1 MTRITIDSISSNSH
15 PSHRIRQKKTQKYQT
30 APIVKSEP
38 REEQVDAIIHLHSP
52 SPAKDLGW
60 DHPDELEYRDAS
72 AWSKDDI
79 IKHLVT
85 QSFSVPGRTHRSKW
99 ATITSADGSTT
110 VVPNVYRIPLMF
122 VGEFMWSSLRL
133 VLGDDKEWNEFKTGI
148 LHVSRLCK
156 AFLDEVRRAMSEEG
170 VGRSWRCATF
180 DRALAR
186 YRMGWLLSHPRYLKE
201 FWEMYGDEEY
211 RKDAVKFDWKRL
223 VMKGLKGFKLDEEQI
238 EGGVQANRWMSGLK
252 EIQGD
257 WIWDMNENAARSA
270 RFAQDYLESWQRTKL
285 WGDRPAAP
293 PTPTISVDETL
304 LTKTHALEICDPV
317 NPPVPPGLCC
327 EPVTFTI
334 PSPSP
339 ELFELLRRKFQ
350 SQERRIASLESEVS
364 SLRKSESIRTPISVP
379 EHADTFV
386 PTPNF
391 PEISDPDCSM
401 SFWKNPLEQL
411 LDMDSDTDIRRDVT
425 VPLVKCEPEPEPAQM
440 KAMSQ
445 LKDDADDIASAPIK
459 SLRKL
464 QRMES

>member
-1 MTRITIDSISSNSH
+1 MTRITKDSISSNSH

-38 REEQVDAIIHLHSP
+38 KEEQVDAIIHLHSP
-52 SPAKDLGW
+52 SPAEDLGW
-60 DHPDELEYRDAS
+60 DHPDELDYRDAS

-85 QSFSVPGRTHRSKW
+85 HSFSVPGRTHRSKW

-133 VLGDDKEWNEFKTGI
+133 VLGDDKEWSEFKTGI

-170 VGRSWRCATF
+170 
-180 DRALAR
+180 AR

-211 RKDAVKFDWKRL
+211 RKDAVKSDWKRL
-223 VMKGLKGFKLDEEQI
+223 VLKGLKGFKLDEEQI
-238 EGGVQANRWMSGLK
+238 EGGVKANRWMSGLK
-252 EIQGD
+252 EFRGD
-257 WIWDMNENAARSA
+257 WIWDTNENAALPA
-270 RFAQDYLESWQRTKL
+270 RNAQDYLESWQRTKV
-285 WGDRPAAP
+285 WRDRPAAP
-293 PTPTISVDETL
+293 PISADETL
-304 LTKTHALEICDPV
+304 PTKTHALEPCDPA
-317 NPPVPPGLCC
+317 NLPIPPDLSC
-327 EPVTFTI
+327 EPVAFAI

-339 ELFELLRRKFQ
+339 ELFKLLRLKFQ
-350 SQERRIASLESEVS
+350 SQERRIASLEHEVS
-364 SLRKSESIRTPISVP
+364 SLRKSERIRATISAP
-379 EHADTFV
+379 EHTVTFV

-391 PEISDPDCSM
+391 PEISDLDCST
-401 SFWKNPLEQL
+401 SFWRNPLEQL
-411 LDMDSDTDIRRDVT
+411 LHMEMDMDIDEDVS
-425 VPLVKCEPEPEPAQM
+425 VPLVKYEPEPEQAQM
-440 KAMSQ
+440 KAMSR
-445 LKDDADDIASAPIK
+445 LKDDTDDVASAPIK

>member
-1 MTRITIDSISSNSH
+1 MTRITRDSVSSNSH
-15 PSHRIRQKKTQKYQT
+15 PSHRVRQKKTLKYQT

-52 SPAKDLGW
+52 LPAKDLGW
-60 DHPDELEYRDAS
+60 DHPDELDYRDAS
-72 AWSKDDI
+72 TWSKDDI

-85 QSFSVPGRTHRSKW
+85 HSFSVPGRTHRSKW

-170 VGRSWRCATF
+170 IGRSWRYATF

-238 EGGVQANRWMSGLK
+238 EGGVKANRWMSGLK
-252 EIQGD
+252 EIGGD
-257 WIWDMNENAARSA
+257 WIWDMNENETRSA
-270 RFAQDYLESWQRTKL
+270 RNAQDYLGSWQRTKL
-285 WGDRPAAP
+285 WRDRPAAP
-293 PTPTISVDETL
+293 PISFDETL
-304 LTKTHALEICDPV
+304 LTQTHALELCDPV
-317 NPPVPPGLCC
+317 DPPVLPSLGC
-327 EPVTFTI
+327 EPVTFAI
-334 PSPSP
+334 PSPST
-339 ELFELLRRKFQ
+339 ELFELLRLKFQ
-350 SQERRIASLESEVS
+350 SQERRIASLENEVS
-364 SLRKSESIRTPISVP
+364 SLRRSESARTILSVP
-379 EHADTFV
+379 EHVVPFL

-391 PEISDPDCSM
+391 PEISDPDCST
-401 SFWKNPLEQL
+401 SFWQNPLEQL
-411 LDMDSDTDIRRDVT
+411 LDMDTGIDIHEDVT
-425 VPLVKCEPEPEPAQM
+425 VRLVKREPEPEPARM
-440 KAMSQ
+440 KAMSL
-445 LKDDADDIASAPIK
+445 LKDDTDDIASAPIK

>member
-1 MTRITIDSISSNSH
+1 MTRITKDSISSNSH

-38 REEQVDAIIHLHSP
+38 KEEQVDAIIHLHSP

-60 DHPDELEYRDAS
+60 DHPDELDYRDAS

-79 IKHLVT
+79 VKHLVT
-85 QSFSVPGRTHRSKW
+85 HSFSVPGRTHRSKW

-133 VLGDDKEWNEFKTGI
+133 VLADDKEWSEFKTGI

-156 AFLDEVRRAMSEEG
+156 AFLEEVRRAMSEEG
-170 VGRSWRCATF
+170 VGRSWRCAVF

-211 RKDAVKFDWKRL
+211 QKDAVKSDWKRL
-223 VMKGLKGFKLDEEQI
+223 VLKGLKGFKLDEEQI
-238 EGGVQANRWMSGLK
+238 EGGVMANRWMSGLK
-252 EIQGD
+252 EVRGD
-257 WIWDMNENAARSA
+257 WIWDTNENAALPA
-270 RFAQDYLESWQRTKL
+270 RNAQDYLESWRRTKV
-285 WGDRPAAP
+285 WKDRPAAP
-293 PTPTISVDETL
+293 PTLADETL
-304 LTKTHALEICDPV
+304 STKTHALEPCDPV
-317 NPPVPPGLCC
+317 NLPIPPDLGC
-327 EPVTFTI
+327 EPVTFAI

-339 ELFELLRRKFQ
+339 ELYKILCLKFQ
-350 SQERRIASLESEVS
+350 SQERRIASLENDVAL
-364 SLRKSESIRTPISVP
+364 LRKSERIRATITISENAVS
-379 EHADTFV
+379 FV

-391 PEISDPDCSM
+391 PEISDPDCST
-401 SFWKNPLEQL
+401 SFWRNPLEQL
-411 LDMDSDTDIRRDVT
+411 LDVDMDTDIDDDVSP
-425 VPLVKCEPEPEPAQM
+425 PLVKCEPEPEQAQL
-440 KAMSQ
+440 KSMSR
-445 LKDDADDIASAPIK
+445 LKDDTDGVASAPIK